1 MYILLLYSIVIT
13 SIIFGIYQYFDSIN
27 RDNNVQPY
35 DINKDL
41 FTANNIMIYIV
52 ILSIVFFV
60 IYMAFGDDIDIFSS
74 IGIFD
79 NDHNSYEIKKT
90 NINPSILRNTL
101 DPMKMGFEPY
111 NSGGSKSDASSVAS
125 TASSSGGSN
134 DSGGSHDS
142 HDSE

>member
-13 SIIFGIYQYFDSIN
+13 SIIFGIYQYIDSIN
-27 RDNNVQPY
+27 RDNDVQPY

-52 ILSIVFFV
+52 ILSIVFFI
-60 IYMAFGDDIDIFSS
+60 IYMAFGDDADIFSS

-79 NDHNSYEIKKT
+79 NEHNSYEIKKT
-90 NINPSILRNTL
+90 NINPSILRNTS

-111 NSGGSKSDASSVAS
+111 NSGGSKSDTCSDASSI
-125 TASSSGGSN
+125 SSSECSNGSN
-134 DSGGSHDS
+134 GSNG
-142 HDSE
+142 SE

>member
-60 IYMAFGDDIDIFSS
+60 IYMAFGDDADIF
-74 IGIFD
+74 
-79 NDHNSYEIKKT
+79 
-90 NINPSILRNTL
+90 
-101 DPMKMGFEPY
+101 
-111 NSGGSKSDASSVAS
+111 
-125 TASSSGGSN
+125 
-134 DSGGSHDS
+134 
-142 HDSE
+142 

>member
-13 SIIFGIYQYFDSIN
+13 SIIFGIYQYIDSIN
-27 RDNNVQPY
+27 RDNDVQPY

-60 IYMAFGDDIDIFSS
+60 IYMAFGDDTDIFSS

-111 NSGGSKSDASSVAS
+111 NSGGSDGNSGSDASSA
-125 TASSSGGSN
+125 ASSECS
-134 DSGGSHDS
+134 D
-142 HDSE
+142 DSE